1 MKAKHQNSIYYIL
14 GVSGSGKTTIGKL
27 LAKEFNISFYDA
39 DDFHPE
45 ANIQKM
51 QSGQALNDED
61 RQGWL
66 EAIRDFSFTALEKE
80 SMVIACS
87 ALKEKY
93 RKVLTGN
100 QQKNI
105 TWIYLD
111 GSFDL
116 IDARM
121 KARTA
126 HFMPAALLRSQ
137 FEALEIPEYGIHV
150 SIQSTPSQIVQNIL
164 NQLNK

>member
-1 MKAKHQNSIYYIL
+1 MLGNNDHKIFYVL

-27 LAKEFNISFYDA
+27 LAEELNISFYDA

-45 ANIQKM
+45 ANVQKM
-51 QSGQALNDED
+51 QSGHALNDED

-93 RKVLTGN
+93 RKVLTGS
-100 QQKNI
+100 QQKEI
-105 TWIYLD
+105 TWVYLN
-111 GSFDL
+111 GSFEL
-116 IDARM
+116 IEARM
-121 KARTA
+121 KARTE

-137 FEALEIPEYGIHV
+137 FDALEIPAYGIHV
-150 SIQSTPSQIVQNIL
+150 SIETAPAQIIQNIL